1 MSFITKLATTP
12 PPTSHVILSY
22 PAPYVLLVT
31 INRAKAMNSIPF
43 AGHWEMGAVFDWFD
57 NEPNLRVAIIT
68 GAGEKAFCAG
78 QDLIELGK
86 LRSGKGGSANPA
98 LMRHPTSGFGGI
110 SRRAGKK
117 PIIAAVNGFALGGGF
132 EIVLGCDMVVASPTA
147 TFGLPEALR
156 GIYAAAGGPANLIR
170 NVGRPIASEIT
181 LTGHPITA
189 QRAKELNLV
198 NRISPSRETVVDEA
212 IKLANQVANISPD
225 AAIVTRAGLREAW
238 ETASTE
244 RATQLTL
251 ERYND
256 ALQKS
261 ENALEGLMAFAEKRK
276 PSWKP
281 SKL

>member
-1 MSFITKLATTP
+1 
-12 PPTSHVILSY
+12 
-22 PAPYVLLVT
+22 
-31 INRAKAMNSIPF
+31 MNSIPF
-43 AGHWEMGAVFDWFD
+43 AGHWELGAVFDWFD
-57 NEPNLRVAIIT
+57 AEPNLRVAIIT

-86 LRSGKGGSANPA
+86 LKSGGTMPHSGA
-98 LMRHPTSGFGGI
+98 MRHPTSGFAGI

-132 EIVLGCDMVVASPTA
+132 EIVLGCDMVVAAPTA

-170 NVGRPIASEIT
+170 IVGRPIASDIA
-181 LTGHPITA
+181 LTGRPISA
-189 QRAKELNLV
+189 QRAYELNIV
-198 NRISPSRETVVDEA
+198 NRISSSRETVVEEA
-212 IKLANQVANISPD
+212 VKLANEVASISPD
-225 AAIVTRAGLREAW
+225 AAIVTRASLRDGLEN
-238 ETASTE
+238 ASPE

-256 ALQKS
+256 ALQKG
-261 ENALEGLMAFAEKRK
+261 ENAMEGLMAFAQKRK
-276 PSWKP
+276 PNWKP